1 MKPRQK
7 NWIKQQYQEQV
18 TKVRSLEQQYQAQL
32 EPDSNSKIISHVR
45 QNGSQVGDTENLTNN
60 QQTCKQG
67 IDTVL
72 REMSA
77 SLAGLK
83 VDMEYVKK
91 DNEAK
96 TKELDLIKQQYQ
108 EQVTKVRSLEEQYQV
123 QEEELITIKAMA
135 KITENHVYALKREG
149 EVKRVAF
156 SASLL
161 DLGSNTFGPFNTFTT
176 LVFRNVVT
184 NIGNAYNRNSGF
196 FVAPVKGAYHFEFY
210 ICGPGSPSH
219 LVSAVLVR
227 NGEHIF
233 IATETQPSHLAA
245 AGNAAT
251 LLLEVGDVVFIRQYE
266 NSRISDSQNRHTTF
280 SGHLLF
286 TM

>member
-1 MKPRQK
+1 M
-7 NWIKQQYQEQV
+7 
-18 TKVRSLEQQYQAQL
+18 
-32 EPDSNSKIISHVR
+32 
-45 QNGSQVGDTENLTNN
+45 
-60 QQTCKQG
+60 
-67 IDTVL
+67 
-72 REMSA
+72 
-77 SLAGLK
+77 
-83 VDMEYVKK
+83 
-91 DNEAK
+91 
-96 TKELDLIKQQYQ
+96 
-108 EQVTKVRSLEEQYQV
+108 
-123 QEEELITIKAMA
+123 
-135 KITENHVYALKREG
+135 
-149 EVKRVAF
+149 KRVAF

-161 DLGSNTFGPFNTFTT
+161 DSGSNTFGPFNTFTT

-184 NIGNAYNRNSGF
+184 NIGNAYNRNSGTELCIFFQFIFHLHSSHKCFDKYIALTKCSTGF
-196 FVAPVKGAYHFEFY
+196 FVAPVRGAYHFEFY

-219 LVSAVLVR
+219 LVSAMLVR

-266 NSRISDSQNRHTTF
+266 NSRISDSRNRHTTF

>member
-1 MKPRQK
+1 TIPTTYKVVK
-7 NWIKQQYQEQV
+7 LICCSSQYCCP
-18 TKVRSLEQQYQAQL
+18 LL
-32 EPDSNSKIISHVR
+32 IIISFQR
-45 QNGSQVGDTENLTNN
+45 TQICLYFS
-60 QQTCKQG
+60 
-67 IDTVL
+67 
-72 REMSA
+72 SA
-77 SLAGLK
+77 EIQIIYCLS
-83 VDMEYVKK
+83 
-91 DNEAK
+91 
-96 TKELDLIKQQYQ
+96 
-108 EQVTKVRSLEEQYQV
+108 
-123 QEEELITIKAMA
+123 
-135 KITENHVYALKREG
+135 
-149 EVKRVAF
+149 VKRVAF